1 MVPPGAFEHGGGGS
15 DEEEA
20 GGHRERILVKG
31 VENLRGEE
39 SDKGAAGRAA
49 EGGAEI
55 ELGETVG
62 GGAEFV
68 KAAVA
73 GVSTGAESEEVRAD
87 HQGKIQTPVQRRLDH
102 DEKHAENGKSAPGDG
117 ADFKAGREG
126 EDIAEEIDR
135 ERKNPEK
142 RNCGDVEG
150 DGGGGA
156 QGHCGGRGGEA
167 DPEEATAPGHR
178 IVGYVRCDDVH
189 FGAAAAKGA
198 GTGSEYKNGQERV
211 ADGPDFGLTGEHEVW
226 FDQEGEAEEAE
237 KASGV
242 AGGIEEVRIVCSF
255 VVGRAKPGL
264 EQGAG
269 SGDSEVGKTCDERE
283 SDEKPGGRSESRT
296 GNPTDA
302 RKTDGQR
309 EQHEAH
315 EQSVDAEL
323 GREAQLAGDN
333 VRIEVTEEEHGLEED
348 HGGVPDVGRS
358 SEDGE
363 DELCRHRLDEEKQ
376 DSGEEDGGAEDE
388 YHKGSLAIVDG
399 YAGGSMNTNELRR
412 FDAIICDIDG
422 CLGPESHYPLDAEAL
437 AKIAEHN
444 VRACKMQD
452 VPVVTLASGR
462 PAAFVECLCRLTA
475 NMLVPCVAENG
486 VWLYDPRD
494 GSFSI
499 DPRIGA
505 AERKAVLE
513 LTMWLE
519 SELVPKGLVIQPG
532 KSASVSIFHE
542 DTSYLMA
549 LMPRLREMAKERGWP
564 IRVSNTVRWINLDL
578 EKVSKATGIARLVEK
593 TALKKE
599 RLAGVGDSLSD
610 LAIAE
615 RVHYFA
621 CPVNADGELKKH
633 AAYVSRLEEIE
644 GVLDIL
650 ARVSTKPA

>member
-1 MVPPGAFEHGGGGS
+1 
-15 DEEEA
+15 
-20 GGHRERILVKG
+20 
-31 VENLRGEE
+31 
-39 SDKGAAGRAA
+39 
-49 EGGAEI
+49 
-55 ELGETVG
+55 
-62 GGAEFV
+62 
-68 KAAVA
+68 
-73 GVSTGAESEEVRAD
+73 
-87 HQGKIQTPVQRRLDH
+87 
-102 DEKHAENGKSAPGDG
+102 
-117 ADFKAGREG
+117 
-126 EDIAEEIDR
+126 
-135 ERKNPEK
+135 
-142 RNCGDVEG
+142 
-150 DGGGGA
+150 
-156 QGHCGGRGGEA
+156 
-167 DPEEATAPGHR
+167 
-178 IVGYVRCDDVH
+178 
-189 FGAAAAKGA
+189 
-198 GTGSEYKNGQERV
+198 
-211 ADGPDFGLTGEHEVW
+211 
-226 FDQEGEAEEAE
+226 
-237 KASGV
+237 
-242 AGGIEEVRIVCSF
+242 
-255 VVGRAKPGL
+255 
-264 EQGAG
+264 
-269 SGDSEVGKTCDERE
+269 
-283 SDEKPGGRSESRT
+283 
-296 GNPTDA
+296 
-302 RKTDGQR
+302 
-309 EQHEAH
+309 
-315 EQSVDAEL
+315 
-323 GREAQLAGDN
+323 
-333 VRIEVTEEEHGLEED
+333 
-348 HGGVPDVGRS
+348 
-358 SEDGE
+358 
-363 DELCRHRLDEEKQ
+363 
-376 DSGEEDGGAEDE
+376 
-388 YHKGSLAIVDG
+388 
-399 YAGGSMNTNELRR
+399 MNTNELRR